1 MIDSYD
7 GVDYSL
13 WTIFRG
19 VEEYFLKDIILL
31 HIFGSTGNSAI
42 FITKDDEVYA
52 VGENVAGFL
61 GIGDIE
67 RTVSPIRLDL
77 LCGKHV
83 LGFAS
88 GTTHS
93 VAYTREGELYSW
105 GDNNLG
111 KLGNGTIICRDSPG
125 RVLLPEGVKVIQAA
139 CADRYTAAITSE
151 FKVLHW
157 GDIEWSNGTSQTLP
171 FYLEFPENVQIFN
184 LCCGAFHAVALSSDG
199 QVYTWGCG
207 DMGQL
212 GHRRISDVEVI
223 PRLVEGQLT
232 GLLIKEIASTMLASI
247 VLTLDGRVYAWGHN
261 RDGVLGLAMDI
272 ETIPSPQQVKIEEE
286 EIKSIAAA
294 NMGSIITAVSETN
307 IYKWGLEEATRG
319 IFLAEV
325 DKVSW
330 NIPHTVQVNNILNAF
345 ASCPIPRSNRIT
357 LEKIKNNPKEE
368 KNLSEEDDGIVLRDI
383 GNALYNNKEY
393 SDLTLRLSDGVI
405 YVHKLILCSFCEHFK
420 PMLDGPW
427 AENGKK
433 EIDLISYNPQA
444 YRAFVK
450 YIYTGKLDQTL
461 NGSQLIELCDIAE
474 SYFENGLK
482 RMVITKFP
490 SCLTKE
496 NVAEL
501 YCAAYSKPSEDIKEL
516 CCNFVSTQLEE
527 VILTDGFD
535 NLKGDLCKSLVKR
548 AVQIKTYNPTL
559 RKLVKVLFD

>member
-1 MIDSYD
+1 WPM
-7 GVDYSL
+7 
-13 WTIFRG
+13 FRE

-42 FITKDDEVYA
+42 FVTQDDEVYA
-52 VGENVAGFL
+52 VGENIAGYL

-67 RTVSPIRLDL
+67 RADSPIRLDL

-93 VAYTREGELYSW
+93 LAYTREGELYSW

-171 FYLEFPENVQIFN
+171 SHLEFPENVQISS
-184 LCCGAFHAVALSSDG
+184 LCCGAFHAVALSSHG

-212 GHRRISDVEVI
+212 GHRRISDVERV

-232 GLLIKEIASTMLASI
+232 GLLIKEIACTMLAS
-247 VLTLDGRVYAWGHN
+247 VALTLDGRVYAWGHN
-261 RDGVLGLAMDI
+261 QDGMLGLDMDI
-272 ETIPSPQQVKIEEE
+272 ETIPSPQQVKIEDR

-294 NMGSIITAVSETN
+294 NMGCIITAITETS
-307 IYKWGLEEATRG
+307 IYKWGMTEKTSG
-319 IFLAEV
+319 TFYAEV

-330 NIPHTVQVNNILNAF
+330 DIPHTDKVNNNFPRSVQVNNILNAF
-345 ASCPIPRSNRIT
+345 ANSPTPRSNRIT
-357 LEKIKNNPKEE
+357 LEKIRNNQKEE
-368 KNLSEEDDGIVLRDI
+368 KNLSEADDGIVLRDI

-420 PMLDGPW
+420 RMLDGPW

-433 EIDLISYNPQA
+433 EIDLTRYNPQA

-450 YIYTGKLDQTL
+450 YIYTGKLDKTL

-474 SYFENGLK
+474 SYFENDLK
-482 RMVITKFP
+482 MVVITKFP
-490 SCLTKE
+490 SCLTEE

-501 YCAAYSKPSEDIKEL
+501 YCAADSQPCEDIKEL
-516 CCNFVSTQLEE
+516 CCNFVSTRLEE

-548 AVQIKTYNPTL
+548 AVQIKKNFPKL
-559 RKLVKVLFD
+559 RKIVKVLFE